1 MSFYNTI
8 HLHGE
13 DLSRAIQSTHTQEE
27 IILRFLA
34 INAGEWSAWDLHQ
47 QPNFYHLPITS
58 IRRALT
64 NLCQKGEIL
73 STGMKKGNYGKP
85 VHTYTANA
93 FHKTIGGYLKA

>member
-1 MSFYNTI
+1 MNAYFYNTI
-8 HLHGE
+8 NLPME
-13 DLSRAIQSTHTQEE
+13 ELAKAAQANATQEE

-34 INAGEWSAWDLHQ
+34 TNNGEWSAWDLHQ

-64 NLCQKGEIL
+64 KLCQRGDIV
-73 STGMKKGNYGKP
+73 STGMKKGTYGKP

-93 FHKTIGGYLKA
+93 FHKSIQQ